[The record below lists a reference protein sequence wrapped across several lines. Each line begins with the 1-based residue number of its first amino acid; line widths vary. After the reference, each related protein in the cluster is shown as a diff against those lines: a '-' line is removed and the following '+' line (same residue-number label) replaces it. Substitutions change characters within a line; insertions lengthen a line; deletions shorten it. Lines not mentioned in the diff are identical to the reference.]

1 MNMSI
6 RLENVNY
13 IYGEGSGQ
21 EKWALKNINLA
32 IHDREFIGIVGHTGS
47 GKSTL
52 TQLLNGLEKPSSGT
66 IYYND
71 EDIQADGYERRKLRQ
86 KVGLVF
92 QYPEHQLFEVSVIK
106 DVEFGPRNLGLSNL
120 EVEKRSFDAL
130 KQVGLSDDLLD
141 VAPFAL
147 SGGQKRRVAIA
158 GVLAMQPEVLILD
171 EPTAGLDP
179 AGRTE
184 ILELLKKLHEENNI
198 TVILVSHS
206 MDDVA
211 RYAGRILVMNQGEL
225 VLDGEPQKVFRYRD
239 ELRKI
244 GLDVPQSTNIL
255 YELRDRGMAV
265 GTEGITPEQA
275 AECIADS
282 LRRHDQRHYNRTVLS
297 GQFPDPQTG
306 SAPEGSRCTGLFDLA
321 FLLPLCDRFS
331 GGRLVFRAGAAP
343 VEGAVS
349 LCDQGSKADSVSADL
364 YGGAE
369 SFVDAGRDN
378 LEVWYPESDPRGNL

>member
-21 EKWALKNINLA
+21 EKWALKNINLT

-130 KQVGLSDDLLD
+130 KHVGLSDDLLD

-282 LRRHDQRHYNRTVLS
+282 LRRQS
-297 GQFPDPQTG
+297 
-306 SAPEGSRCTGLFDLA
+306 
-321 FLLPLCDRFS
+321 
-331 GGRLVFRAGAAP
+331 
-343 VEGAVS
+343 
-349 LCDQGSKADSVSADL
+349 
-364 YGGAE
+364 
-369 SFVDAGRDN
+369 
-378 LEVWYPESDPRGNL
+378 

>member
-1 MNMSI
+1 M
-6 RLENVNY
+6 ENVNY

-21 EKWALKNINLA
+21 EKWALKNINLT

-120 EVEKRSFDAL
+120 DVEKRSFDAL

-282 LRRHDQRHYNRTVLS
+282 LRRQS
-297 GQFPDPQTG
+297 
-306 SAPEGSRCTGLFDLA
+306 
-321 FLLPLCDRFS
+321 
-331 GGRLVFRAGAAP
+331 
-343 VEGAVS
+343 
-349 LCDQGSKADSVSADL
+349 
-364 YGGAE
+364 
-369 SFVDAGRDN
+369 
-378 LEVWYPESDPRGNL
+378 

>member
-120 EVEKRSFDAL
+120 DVEKRSFDAL

-158 GVLAMQPEVLILD
+158 GVLAM
-171 EPTAGLDP
+171 
-179 AGRTE
+179 
-184 ILELLKKLHEENNI
+184 K
-198 TVILVSHS
+198 
-206 MDDVA
+206 
-211 RYAGRILVMNQGEL
+211 
-225 VLDGEPQKVFRYRD
+225 
-239 ELRKI
+239 
-244 GLDVPQSTNIL
+244 
-255 YELRDRGMAV
+255 
-265 GTEGITPEQA
+265 
-275 AECIADS
+275 
-282 LRRHDQRHYNRTVLS
+282 RRWN
-297 GQFPDPQTG
+297 
-306 SAPEGSRCTGLFDLA
+306 
-321 FLLPLCDRFS
+321 
-331 GGRLVFRAGAAP
+331 
-343 VEGAVS
+343 
-349 LCDQGSKADSVSADL
+349 
-364 YGGAE
+364 
-369 SFVDAGRDN
+369 
-378 LEVWYPESDPRGNL
+378 

>member
-21 EKWALKNINLA
+21 EKWALKNINLT

-211 RYAGRILVMNQGEL
+211 RYAGRILVMNRGEL
-225 VLDGEPQKVFRYRD
+225 VLDGEPQKVFQYRD

-255 YELRDRGMAV
+255 YELRDRGLAV
-265 GTEGITPEQA
+265 GTEGITPEQV

-282 LRRHDQRHYNRTVLS
+282 LRRQS
-297 GQFPDPQTG
+297 
-306 SAPEGSRCTGLFDLA
+306 
-321 FLLPLCDRFS
+321 
-331 GGRLVFRAGAAP
+331 
-343 VEGAVS
+343 
-349 LCDQGSKADSVSADL
+349 
-364 YGGAE
+364 
-369 SFVDAGRDN
+369 
-378 LEVWYPESDPRGNL
+378 

>member
-1 MNMSI
+1 M
-6 RLENVNY
+6 
-13 IYGEGSGQ
+13 
-21 EKWALKNINLA
+21 
-32 IHDREFIGIVGHTGS
+32 GHTGS

-211 RYAGRILVMNQGEL
+211 RYAGRILVMNRGEL
-225 VLDGEPQKVFRYRD
+225 VLDGEPQKVFQYRD

-282 LRRHDQRHYNRTVLS
+282 LRRQS
-297 GQFPDPQTG
+297 
-306 SAPEGSRCTGLFDLA
+306 
-321 FLLPLCDRFS
+321 
-331 GGRLVFRAGAAP
+331 
-343 VEGAVS
+343 
-349 LCDQGSKADSVSADL
+349 
-364 YGGAE
+364 
-369 SFVDAGRDN
+369 
-378 LEVWYPESDPRGNL
+378 

>member
-21 EKWALKNINLA
+21 EKWAVKNINLT

-120 EVEKRSFDAL
+120 EIEKRSFDAL

-184 ILELLKKLHEENNI
+184 ILELLKKLHEETNI

-282 LRRHDQRHYNRTVLS
+282 LRRQS
-297 GQFPDPQTG
+297 
-306 SAPEGSRCTGLFDLA
+306 
-321 FLLPLCDRFS
+321 
-331 GGRLVFRAGAAP
+331 
-343 VEGAVS
+343 
-349 LCDQGSKADSVSADL
+349 
-364 YGGAE
+364 
-369 SFVDAGRDN
+369 
-378 LEVWYPESDPRGNL
+378 

>member
-21 EKWALKNINLA
+21 EKWALKNINLT

-120 EVEKRSFDAL
+120 DVEKRSFDAL
-130 KQVGLSDDLLD
+130 KHVGLSDDLLD

-184 ILELLKKLHEENNI
+184 TLELLKKLHEENNI

-282 LRRHDQRHYNRTVLS
+282 LRRQS
-297 GQFPDPQTG
+297 
-306 SAPEGSRCTGLFDLA
+306 
-321 FLLPLCDRFS
+321 
-331 GGRLVFRAGAAP
+331 
-343 VEGAVS
+343 
-349 LCDQGSKADSVSADL
+349 
-364 YGGAE
+364 
-369 SFVDAGRDN
+369 
-378 LEVWYPESDPRGNL
+378 

>member
-1 MNMSI
+1 MSI

-21 EKWALKNINLA
+21 EKWALKNINLT

-211 RYAGRILVMNQGEL
+211 RYAGRILVMNRGEL

-282 LRRHDQRHYNRTVLS
+282 LRRQS
-297 GQFPDPQTG
+297 
-306 SAPEGSRCTGLFDLA
+306 
-321 FLLPLCDRFS
+321 
-331 GGRLVFRAGAAP
+331 
-343 VEGAVS
+343 
-349 LCDQGSKADSVSADL
+349 
-364 YGGAE
+364 
-369 SFVDAGRDN
+369 
-378 LEVWYPESDPRGNL
+378 

>member
-21 EKWALKNINLA
+21 EKWALKNINLT

-120 EVEKRSFDAL
+120 EIEKRSFDAL

-158 GVLAMQPEVLILD
+158 GVLAMQLEVLILD

-184 ILELLKKLHEENNI
+184 ILELLKKLHEENDI

-282 LRRHDQRHYNRTVLS
+282 LRRQS
-297 GQFPDPQTG
+297 
-306 SAPEGSRCTGLFDLA
+306 
-321 FLLPLCDRFS
+321 
-331 GGRLVFRAGAAP
+331 
-343 VEGAVS
+343 
-349 LCDQGSKADSVSADL
+349 
-364 YGGAE
+364 
-369 SFVDAGRDN
+369 
-378 LEVWYPESDPRGNL
+378 

>member
-21 EKWALKNINLA
+21 EKWALKNINLT

-211 RYAGRILVMNQGEL
+211 RYAGRILVMNRGEL
-225 VLDGEPQKVFRYRD
+225 VLDGEPQKVFQYRD

-265 GTEGITPEQA
+265 GTEGITPEQG

-282 LRRHDQRHYNRTVLS
+282 LRRQS
-297 GQFPDPQTG
+297 
-306 SAPEGSRCTGLFDLA
+306 
-321 FLLPLCDRFS
+321 
-331 GGRLVFRAGAAP
+331 
-343 VEGAVS
+343 
-349 LCDQGSKADSVSADL
+349 
-364 YGGAE
+364 
-369 SFVDAGRDN
+369 
-378 LEVWYPESDPRGNL
+378 

>member
-120 EVEKRSFDAL
+120 DVEKRSFDAL

-211 RYAGRILVMNQGEL
+211 RYAGRILVMNRGEL
-225 VLDGEPQKVFRYRD
+225 VLDGEPQKVFQYRD

-282 LRRHDQRHYNRTVLS
+282 LRRQS
-297 GQFPDPQTG
+297 
-306 SAPEGSRCTGLFDLA
+306 
-321 FLLPLCDRFS
+321 
-331 GGRLVFRAGAAP
+331 
-343 VEGAVS
+343 
-349 LCDQGSKADSVSADL
+349 
-364 YGGAE
+364 
-369 SFVDAGRDN
+369 
-378 LEVWYPESDPRGNL
+378 

>member
-21 EKWALKNINLA
+21 EKWALKNINLT

-71 EDIQADGYERRKLRQ
+71 ENIQADGYERRKLRQ

-120 EVEKRSFDAL
+120 DVEKRSFDAL

-282 LRRHDQRHYNRTVLS
+282 LRRQS
-297 GQFPDPQTG
+297 
-306 SAPEGSRCTGLFDLA
+306 
-321 FLLPLCDRFS
+321 
-331 GGRLVFRAGAAP
+331 
-343 VEGAVS
+343 
-349 LCDQGSKADSVSADL
+349 
-364 YGGAE
+364 
-369 SFVDAGRDN
+369 
-378 LEVWYPESDPRGNL
+378 

>member
-21 EKWALKNINLA
+21 EKWALKNINLT

-106 DVEFGPRNLGLSNL
+106 DVEFGPRNLGISNL
-120 EVEKRSFDAL
+120 DVEKRSFDAL

-211 RYAGRILVMNQGEL
+211 RYAGRILVMNRGEL

-282 LRRHDQRHYNRTVLS
+282 LRRQS
-297 GQFPDPQTG
+297 
-306 SAPEGSRCTGLFDLA
+306 
-321 FLLPLCDRFS
+321 
-331 GGRLVFRAGAAP
+331 
-343 VEGAVS
+343 
-349 LCDQGSKADSVSADL
+349 
-364 YGGAE
+364 
-369 SFVDAGRDN
+369 
-378 LEVWYPESDPRGNL
+378 

>member
-1 MNMSI
+1 MSMSI

-120 EVEKRSFDAL
+120 DVEKRSFDAL
-130 KQVGLSDDLLD
+130 KHVGLSDDLLD

-282 LRRHDQRHYNRTVLS
+282 LRRQS
-297 GQFPDPQTG
+297 
-306 SAPEGSRCTGLFDLA
+306 
-321 FLLPLCDRFS
+321 
-331 GGRLVFRAGAAP
+331 
-343 VEGAVS
+343 
-349 LCDQGSKADSVSADL
+349 
-364 YGGAE
+364 
-369 SFVDAGRDN
+369 
-378 LEVWYPESDPRGNL
+378 

>member
-21 EKWALKNINLA
+21 EKWALKNINLT

-120 EVEKRSFDAL
+120 DVEKRSFDAL

-275 AECIADS
+275 AEWIADS
-282 LRRHDQRHYNRTVLS
+282 LRRQS
-297 GQFPDPQTG
+297 
-306 SAPEGSRCTGLFDLA
+306 
-321 FLLPLCDRFS
+321 
-331 GGRLVFRAGAAP
+331 
-343 VEGAVS
+343 
-349 LCDQGSKADSVSADL
+349 
-364 YGGAE
+364 
-369 SFVDAGRDN
+369 
-378 LEVWYPESDPRGNL
+378 

>member
-21 EKWALKNINLA
+21 EKWALKNINLT

-130 KQVGLSDDLLD
+130 KHVGLSDDLLD

-211 RYAGRILVMNQGEL
+211 RYAGRILVMNRGEL
-225 VLDGEPQKVFRYRD
+225 VLDGEPQKVFQYRD

-282 LRRHDQRHYNRTVLS
+282 LRRQS
-297 GQFPDPQTG
+297 
-306 SAPEGSRCTGLFDLA
+306 
-321 FLLPLCDRFS
+321 
-331 GGRLVFRAGAAP
+331 
-343 VEGAVS
+343 
-349 LCDQGSKADSVSADL
+349 
-364 YGGAE
+364 
-369 SFVDAGRDN
+369 
-378 LEVWYPESDPRGNL
+378 

>member
-21 EKWALKNINLA
+21 EKWALKNINLT

-120 EVEKRSFDAL
+120 DVEKRSFDAL

-211 RYAGRILVMNQGEL
+211 RYAGRILVMNRGEL
-225 VLDGEPQKVFRYRD
+225 VLDGEPQKVFQYRD

-255 YELRDRGMAV
+255 YELRDRGLAV
-265 GTEGITPEQA
+265 GTEGITPEQV

-282 LRRHDQRHYNRTVLS
+282 LRRQS
-297 GQFPDPQTG
+297 
-306 SAPEGSRCTGLFDLA
+306 
-321 FLLPLCDRFS
+321 
-331 GGRLVFRAGAAP
+331 
-343 VEGAVS
+343 
-349 LCDQGSKADSVSADL
+349 
-364 YGGAE
+364 
-369 SFVDAGRDN
+369 
-378 LEVWYPESDPRGNL
+378 

>member
-21 EKWALKNINLA
+21 EKWALKNINLT

-211 RYAGRILVMNQGEL
+211 RYAGRILVMNRGEL
-225 VLDGEPQKVFRYRD
+225 VLDGEPQKVFQYRD

-244 GLDVPQSTNIL
+244 GLDVPQSSNIL

-282 LRRHDQRHYNRTVLS
+282 LRRQS
-297 GQFPDPQTG
+297 
-306 SAPEGSRCTGLFDLA
+306 
-321 FLLPLCDRFS
+321 
-331 GGRLVFRAGAAP
+331 
-343 VEGAVS
+343 
-349 LCDQGSKADSVSADL
+349 
-364 YGGAE
+364 
-369 SFVDAGRDN
+369 
-378 LEVWYPESDPRGNL
+378 

>member
-21 EKWALKNINLA
+21 EKWALKNINLT

-130 KQVGLSDDLLD
+130 KQVGLSYDLLD

-282 LRRHDQRHYNRTVLS
+282 LRRQS
-297 GQFPDPQTG
+297 
-306 SAPEGSRCTGLFDLA
+306 
-321 FLLPLCDRFS
+321 
-331 GGRLVFRAGAAP
+331 
-343 VEGAVS
+343 
-349 LCDQGSKADSVSADL
+349 
-364 YGGAE
+364 
-369 SFVDAGRDN
+369 
-378 LEVWYPESDPRGNL
+378 

>member
-1 MNMSI
+1 MEVKNLCKAYGDLPV
-6 RLENVNY
+6 LENVSFTV
-13 IYGEGSGQ
+13 GVGVTALWGPSG
-21 EKWALKNINLA
+21 
-32 IHDREFIGIVGHTGS
+32 VGKT
-47 GKSTL
+47 TL
-52 TQLLNGLEKPSSGT
+52 LRILLGLEKPDSGELMGT
-66 IYYND
+66 
-71 EDIQADGYERRKLRQ
+71 AVRWSA
-86 KVGLVF
+86 VF
-92 QYPEHQLFEVSVIK
+92 QEDRLCETFSAVDNVLMTSPSSMSRAEVRRELMELLPEEV
-106 DVEFGPRNLGLSNL
+106 
-120 EVEKRSFDAL
+120 
-130 KQVGLSDDLLD
+130 LD
-141 VAPFAL
+141 RPAATL

-225 VLDGEPQKVFRYRD
+225 VLDGEPRKVFRYRD

-282 LRRHDQRHYNRTVLS
+282 LRRQS
-297 GQFPDPQTG
+297 
-306 SAPEGSRCTGLFDLA
+306 
-321 FLLPLCDRFS
+321 
-331 GGRLVFRAGAAP
+331 
-343 VEGAVS
+343 
-349 LCDQGSKADSVSADL
+349 
-364 YGGAE
+364 
-369 SFVDAGRDN
+369 
-378 LEVWYPESDPRGNL
+378 

>member
-92 QYPEHQLFEVSVIK
+92 QYPEHQLFEASVIK

-120 EVEKRSFDAL
+120 DVEKRSFDAL

-282 LRRHDQRHYNRTVLS
+282 LRRQS
-297 GQFPDPQTG
+297 
-306 SAPEGSRCTGLFDLA
+306 
-321 FLLPLCDRFS
+321 
-331 GGRLVFRAGAAP
+331 
-343 VEGAVS
+343 
-349 LCDQGSKADSVSADL
+349 
-364 YGGAE
+364 
-369 SFVDAGRDN
+369 
-378 LEVWYPESDPRGNL
+378 

>member
-21 EKWALKNINLA
+21 EKWALKNINLS

-66 IYYND
+66 IYYDD

-184 ILELLKKLHEENNI
+184 ILELLKKLHEENDI

-282 LRRHDQRHYNRTVLS
+282 LRRQS
-297 GQFPDPQTG
+297 
-306 SAPEGSRCTGLFDLA
+306 
-321 FLLPLCDRFS
+321 
-331 GGRLVFRAGAAP
+331 
-343 VEGAVS
+343 
-349 LCDQGSKADSVSADL
+349 
-364 YGGAE
+364 
-369 SFVDAGRDN
+369 
-378 LEVWYPESDPRGNL
+378 

>member
-13 IYGEGSGQ
+13 IYGEGTGQ
-21 EKWALKNINLA
+21 EKWALKNINLTL
-32 IHDREFIGIVGHTGS
+32 HDNEFVGIVGHTGS

-52 TQLLNGLEKPSSGT
+52 TQLLNGLEKPSSGQ
-66 IYYND
+66 ILYN
-71 EDIQADGYERRKLRQ
+71 EQDIQGDGFSKKELRQ

-106 DVEFGPRNLGLSNL
+106 DVEFGPRNLGLTNL
-120 EVEKRSFDAL
+120 EIEKRSFDAL
-130 KQVGLSDDLLD
+130 KQVGISDDLLD

-184 ILELLKKLHEENNI
+184 ILELLQKLHRERNI
-198 TVILVSHS
+198 AIILVSHS

-211 RYAGRILVMNQGEL
+211 RYAERILVMNQGEL
-225 VLDGEPQKVFRYRD
+225 VLDGAPEKVFRYRK
-239 ELRKI
+239 ELREI

-255 YELRDRGMAV
+255 YELRDRGMDLDV
-265 GTEGITPEQA
+265 NGITPEQA
-275 AECIADS
+275 AQNIADY
-282 LRRHDQRHYNRTVLS
+282 LRRQS
-297 GQFPDPQTG
+297 
-306 SAPEGSRCTGLFDLA
+306 
-321 FLLPLCDRFS
+321 
-331 GGRLVFRAGAAP
+331 
-343 VEGAVS
+343 
-349 LCDQGSKADSVSADL
+349 
-364 YGGAE
+364 
-369 SFVDAGRDN
+369 
-378 LEVWYPESDPRGNL
+378 